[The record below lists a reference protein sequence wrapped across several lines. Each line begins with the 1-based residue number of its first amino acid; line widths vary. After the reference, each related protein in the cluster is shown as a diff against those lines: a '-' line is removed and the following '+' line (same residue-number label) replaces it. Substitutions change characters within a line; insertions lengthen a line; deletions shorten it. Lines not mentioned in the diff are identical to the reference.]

1 MMTKRERFK
10 RVLGVLLHPLRMLQ
24 SMDKMEQEVA
34 ALKAESDKL
43 ETRHRSEMELHEEKA
58 RAVRQECART
68 KEKLED
74 TLRKLEEARRAEGIA
89 KRKLEEMGE
98 MHKMVSYVDERLKE
112 AETIKADYE
121 QRLRVLK
128 DQLQDTRQRLR
139 RASIAAADAR
149 AAMPPQTI
157 DMQKPQQSPRRKPR
171 DPDSWFEILPD
182 DL

>member
-1 MMTKRERFK
+1 MMTKKERFK
-10 RVLGVLLHPLRMLQ
+10 RVFAVLLHPLRTLQ
-24 SMDKMEQEVA
+24 SMDKLEQEVV
-34 ALKAESDKL
+34 ALKAESYKL
-43 ETRHRSEMELHEEKA
+43 ETSHRSEMELHEEKN

-74 TLRKLEEARRAEGIA
+74 TLRKLEEAHRAEGIA
-89 KRKLEEMGE
+89 KRQLEEMGE

-149 AAMPPQTI
+149 AALPQTI
-157 DMQKPQQSPRRKPR
+157 DMQKTQQPLRRKPR